1 MSQSP
6 LQFCALWA
14 NLSLIVVHDQ
24 LWARCL
30 WAKLSLAHS
39 CSHWLTLA
47 LSLAHS
53 VTVTLAHPSSL
64 WLSLAISRQGPRFS
78 IRMIIWIFCSDTLW
92 WLCVFLLVQ
101 QSYFQRVRR
110 QCCLAISSSLWHSS
124 AYKVLA
130 RLTKSLLL
138 RPILCRPVAR
148 MICIQ
153 KTFGWYE
160 FKEEMAIFLER
171 QTDGKRANSFG
182 LCLIALNLN
191 SFFPFFMTKCTF
203 FLLNSEMWNENHC
216 FNKKVCNCLLNNF
229 LNPSPQDIGLLFI
242 PTQLLQHSLL
252 NIMRRINQD
261 LAQVGS
267 MDQTIWLLRTLSW

>member
-1 MSQSP
+1 MSWRSKSKWIAHLETSIPIESPPLCGYVETLLLRKLTTHQSR
-6 LQFCALWA
+6 A
-14 NLSLIVVHDQ
+14 
-24 LWARCL
+24 ARL
-30 WAKLSLAHS
+30 PNFLARPDFPQAAGFADAKCQAGKRLG
-39 CSHWLTLA
+39 TL
-47 LSLAHS
+47 
-53 VTVTLAHPSSL
+53 
-64 WLSLAISRQGPRFS
+64 FS

-138 RPILCRPVAR
+138 RPILCRPVAM